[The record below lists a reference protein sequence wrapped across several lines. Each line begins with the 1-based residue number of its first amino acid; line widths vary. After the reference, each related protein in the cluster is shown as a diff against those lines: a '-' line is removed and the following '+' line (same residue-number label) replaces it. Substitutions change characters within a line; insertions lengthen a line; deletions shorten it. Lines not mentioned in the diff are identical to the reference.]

1 MDRGRA
7 LLRRLVSAR
16 EVVGATQ
23 TSRTCRIGPRPRLD
37 RNIRRGSDPQ
47 RAECTSALLSS
58 RSECDK
64 MRGPS
69 EASAIGAQIGP

>member
-1 MDRGRA
+1 MDRGRS

-16 EVVGATQ
+16 EVLGATQ
-23 TSRTCRIGPRPRLD
+23 TSRTCRIHPSPGRERH
-37 RNIRRGSDPQ
+37 IRRGSGPQ

-58 RSECDK
+58 RSGCDK

-69 EASAIGAQIGP
+69 GA